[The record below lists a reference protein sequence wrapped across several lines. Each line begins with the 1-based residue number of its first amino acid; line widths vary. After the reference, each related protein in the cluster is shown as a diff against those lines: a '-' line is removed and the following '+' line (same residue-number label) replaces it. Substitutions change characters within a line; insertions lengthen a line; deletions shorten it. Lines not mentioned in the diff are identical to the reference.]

1 MKSLLRGKR
10 AYIDTNIFV
19 YVALKNPDFYNA
31 CYKVLDML
39 VSGEF
44 KGFGSYLVLFELFGS
59 LSKIDIKAAYEA
71 VNSYLDLPITIL
83 EINRDTFSYAK
94 EIAEL
99 SGVTYDALHAA
110 LVSQNG
116 IEVVITE
123 DVNDWSKIVKAWPK
137 AKEKLNVKDLIVV
150 SPTKG
155 KLM

>member
-1 MKSLLRGKR
+1 MRGKR
-10 AYIDTNIFV
+10 AYIDTNIFI
-19 YVALKNPDFYNA
+19 YVALKNLDFYNI

-39 VSGEF
+39 ISGEF
-44 KGFGSYLVLFELFGS
+44 KGLGSYLVLFELFGS
-59 LSKIDIKAAYEA
+59 LSKIDVKAAYEA

-83 EINRDTFSYAK
+83 ETNRDTFSHAK

-137 AKEKLNVKDLIVV
+137 VKEKLNVKDLIVV